1 MCLAKNEKDTKKT
14 RQISRRMHS
23 LINGKKCN
31 HYKTVCCEG
40 GIKLADIG
48 TNNVRED
55 ELNTKL

>member
-1 MCLAKNEKDTKKT
+1 
-14 RQISRRMHS
+14 MHS